1 MAEENPY
8 AAPDAEVE
16 VDNQGLNE
24 LAGRG
29 RRLGGSII
37 DGMLMLLF
45 LFPAMF
51 GVGYWEKAMAQEE
64 TVMDVVLVGGIGVAV
79 FLALNGYLLATSG
92 QTLAKRLLKMR
103 IVSVQDNRILPI
115 GKLVALRYLPFWIIA
130 QVPVI
135 GPLMG
140 LVNPLFIFGEER
152 RCLHDHLAGT
162 KVVLVDD

>member
-1 MAEENPY
+1 MSEENPY
-8 AAPDAEVE
+8 ATPDAD
-16 VDNQGLNE
+16 VDVDQNAPGE

-29 RRLGGSII
+29 RRLGGAII
-37 DGMLMLLF
+37 DGLLMLLF

-51 GVGYWEKAMAQEE
+51 VVGYWEKAMAQEE
-64 TVMDVVLVGGIGVAV
+64 TVLDIVLVGGIGIAV
-79 FLALNGYLLATSG
+79 FLVLNGYLLATSG
-92 QTLAKRLLKMR
+92 QTVAKRLLKMR

-115 GKLVALRYLPFWIIA
+115 GKILGLRYLPFWIIG
-130 QVPVI
+130 QVPFL
-135 GPLMG
+135 GQLMG